1 MMISAR
7 FSMTSQCW
15 SLWFIAKQTLQ
26 KLRHYALHC
35 TALHCTAL
43 HCTAL
48 HCTAQTQALAS
59 TKDLPTNKLPRL
71 LFRTHTHM
79 YMYVKKIQEMQ
90 DMTCWGYRIEN
101 GYLIQSSRNKPY
113 GRELFLFELMV
124 FVSRIVRLAWTVA
137 WSVSFIHDQKSEII
151 VYKTLPFC
159 PKTRPNNWMSSWA
172 TYPTRFQACLYKFIF
187 LDWED
192 YYTCWKSL
200 LHLRKT
206 FL

>member
-1 MMISAR
+1 MISAR
-7 FSMTSQCW
+7 FLMTSQCL

-48 HCTAQTQALAS
+48 HCTALHCTAQTQASAS
-59 TKDLPTNKLPRL
+59 TKDLPTNKLPCL
-71 LFRTHTHM
+71 LFQTHTHM
-79 YMYVKKIQEMQ
+79 YVYVKKIQGMQ
-90 DMTCWGYRIEN
+90 DTTCWGYRIEN
-101 GYLIQSSRNKPY
+101 DYLIQLSRNKPY
-113 GRELFLFELMV
+113 GRELFLFELMF
-124 FVSRIVRLAWTVA
+124 FVSRIVRLTWTVA

-172 TYPTRFQACLYKFIF
+172 
-187 LDWED
+187 
-192 YYTCWKSL
+192 SL
-200 LHLRKT
+200 HTLHASRLV
-206 FL
+206 